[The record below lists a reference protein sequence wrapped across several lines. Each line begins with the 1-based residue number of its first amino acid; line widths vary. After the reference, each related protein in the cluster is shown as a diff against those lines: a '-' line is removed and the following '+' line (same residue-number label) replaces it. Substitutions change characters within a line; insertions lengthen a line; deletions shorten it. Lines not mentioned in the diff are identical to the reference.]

1 MQTQLNPQGQ
11 TGNPTDT
18 SITSAMGGGGSISNL
33 FTTLLVAQIKNQ
45 NPLEPTDPSEFVG
58 QLTQLSQM
66 EALQSLKDQGTAN
79 AAMLSSLQVLAL
91 GGQVGSQVTVQTDKL
106 TLSGEPVQIGFTL
119 ENLNPQNT
127 LVLKGSDGSE
137 QRIELGS
144 RSPGSVQYTI
154 DPAALGLTHGAY
166 SMRVETSAQET
177 PALEATGRLSSVHLS
192 GAGGAML
199 NVAGVGQISPSL
211 LTRFN
216 GSAATTSH

>member
-11 TGNPTDT
+11 TGNQTNT
-18 SITSAMGGGGSISNL
+18 SITDAMGGAGSLANM

-66 EALQSLKDQGTAN
+66 EALQTLSNQGSAN

-106 TLSGEPVQIGFTL
+106 KLSGEPVQVGFTL
-119 ENLNPQNT
+119 ENINAANT

-137 QRIELGS
+137 QRIELGT
-144 RSPGSVQYTI
+144 RSPGNVQYTI
-154 DPAALGLTHGAY
+154 DPAALGLTDGVY
-166 SMRVETSAQET
+166 SMHIETSSKET
-177 PALEATGRLSSVHLS
+177 PALEVTGTLSSVHLS
-192 GAGGAML
+192 GVGGAML
-199 NVAGVGQISPSL
+199 NVAGVGQISPGF

-216 GSAATTSH
+216 GSSAITSH